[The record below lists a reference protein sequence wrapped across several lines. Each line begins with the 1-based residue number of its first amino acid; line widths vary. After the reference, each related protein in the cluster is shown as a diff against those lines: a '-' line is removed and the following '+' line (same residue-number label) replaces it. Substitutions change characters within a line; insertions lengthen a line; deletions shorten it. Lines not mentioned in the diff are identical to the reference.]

1 MGQESGCVGMLAGS
15 VVVEQVDRALAEL
28 ACVDM
33 VAVAPTRGAQCAE
46 RWYELGMVG
55 AERSLL
61 DGQCK
66 S

>member
-1 MGQESGCVGMLAGS
+1 MLAGS